1 MKLSKENFIFTTKI
15 DLPDGGFIVLREPT
29 DGELKGFSGEA
40 KQDADKLR
48 KIFPDCIIEHNYD
61 GETSAKVAEVLA
73 SSGSLFA
80 DVLTKWMQDIPF
92 QARIAGKS
100 GK

>member
-1 MKLSKENFIFTTKI
+1 MKLNKENFIFTTKI

-40 KQDADKLR
+40 REDADKLR
-48 KIFPDCIIEHNYD
+48 KIFPACIIEHNYD
-61 GETSAKVAEVLA
+61 DAKTQEVAEALSA
-73 SSGSLFA
+73 SGSLFA
-80 DVLTKWMQDIPF
+80 DILTKWMQDIPF
-92 QARIAGKS
+92 QNRIAGKS